1 MAAAEWLEK
10 MKPVIAVVMLQVG
23 SAGMDVISKVALN
36 EGMSNYVFVVY
47 RHAVATLLISPFA
60 LLLDRGSR
68 PEMTRS
74 IFTKISALGLLEPVI
89 NQNLYFL
96 GMKYTTATFAA
107 AIVNILPA
115 LTFLMA
121 FIIGLEKVRMK
132 SIHSKAKVLGTI
144 ATVAGAMVMT
154 LIKGSAFE
162 QDVAAGGGGSA
173 PVAESHS
180 FMKGGLMMTVGCFS
194 WAGFVI
200 LQAITLKEYPADL
213 SLTALICLA
222 GTIEGGIVALVV
234 EWGRP
239 EAWALGWDTKL
250 LAAVYSGVVCSG
262 LLFYIQGIV
271 MRERGPVF
279 VTAFNPLC
287 MVLVAIMSSVFL
299 DEEMFLGRV
308 VGAAIIVAGLYLVV
322 WGKSVDYD
330 NSSATSQENQP
341 LLEERV

>member
-1 MAAAEWLEK
+1 

-60 LLLDRGSR
+60 LLLDRSAVPLFFLR
-68 PEMTRS
+68 TFSSIVFVVTRR
-74 IFTKISALGLLEPVI
+74 PVI

-132 SIHSKAKVLGTI
+132 SIHSKAKVFGTI

-154 LIKGSAFE
+154 LIKGPAFE
-162 QDVAAGGGGSA
+162 QDVAAGGGSSA
-173 PVAESHS
+173 TVAESHS
-180 FMKGGLMMTVGCFS
+180 FMKGGLMMTEAS
-194 WAGFVI
+194 LPITKLSDEII
-200 LQAITLKEYPADL
+200 LWVQAITLKEYPADL

-222 GTIEGGIVALVV
+222 GTIEGGIVALLV

-287 MVLVAIMSSVFL
+287 MVLVAIMSSIFL

-308 VGAAIIVAGLYLVV
+308 IGAAIIVAGLYLVV

-330 NSSATSQENQP
+330 NSSATLQENQP

>member
-1 MAAAEWLEK
+1 

-60 LLLDRGSR
+60 LLLDRSAVPLFFLR
-68 PEMTRS
+68 TFSSIVFVVTRR
-74 IFTKISALGLLEPVI
+74 PVI

-132 SIHSKAKVLGTI
+132 SIHSKAKVFGTI

-154 LIKGSAFE
+154 LIKGPAFE
-162 QDVAAGGGGSA
+162 QDVAAGGGSSA
-173 PVAESHS
+173 TVAESHS

-222 GTIEGGIVALVV
+222 GTIEGGIVALLV

-287 MVLVAIMSSVFL
+287 MVLVAIMSSIFL

-308 VGAAIIVAGLYLVV
+308 IGAAIIVAGLYLVV

-330 NSSATSQENQP
+330 NSSATLQENQP